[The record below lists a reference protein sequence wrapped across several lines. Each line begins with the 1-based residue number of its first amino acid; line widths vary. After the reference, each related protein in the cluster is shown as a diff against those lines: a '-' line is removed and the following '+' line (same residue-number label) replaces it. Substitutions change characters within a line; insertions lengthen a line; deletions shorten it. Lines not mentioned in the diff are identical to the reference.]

1 MYRLGGHRALIAAV
15 LLSLTA
21 PAAAAPAC
29 SPTAERPYVCD
40 VGEPRTLTAA
50 EIDRLVEIDGSIR
63 AVVARIGYPDLM
75 QVQKVDVEAPWYN
88 WEVRAYYREFDQML
102 AFGRAFILDSPRVS
116 MLRYQ
121 GPLPGSHAAP
131 RLTTAASTDGS
142 SADAARTAEAAA
154 LRAEAAVARMETAL
168 ERSLGKR

>member
-1 MYRLGGHRALIAAV
+1 MHQLAGHRALIAAV
-15 LLSLTA
+15 LVLVTA
-21 PAAAAPAC
+21 PVQAAPAC

-40 VGEPRTLTAA
+40 VGAPRTLTAG

-63 AVVARIGYPDLM
+63 AVVARIGMPDLM

-88 WEVRAYYREFDQML
+88 WEVRAYYRELDQML

-121 GPLPGSHAAP
+121 GPLPRAHAAP
-131 RLTTAASTDGS
+131 QLAVANADGS

-154 LRAEAAVARMETAL
+154 LRAEAAVVRMETAL